1 MDWAIYSIE
10 LFAAIVGFA
19 LLVVIPITV
28 NPVSFISD
36 FPPEIQAEY
45 YASQH
50 LERKKGALSK
60 AMLIKKAVALLAALF
75 LCAWMAHIAGA
86 GSFLQ
91 GALLAFSYIVVIAAF
106 DTFILDWIFFPRVKR
121 WRLPGTEHMDKEY
134 RQKWFHLKGV
144 LMVLPAG
151 VVFSALAGAVMVWLF

>member
-1 MDWAIYSIE
+1 MNWIVFGIE
-10 LFAAIVGFA
+10 
-19 LLVVIPITV
+19 LLVVIVCFMLVVTIPVTI

-36 FPPEIQAEY
+36 FPPEIQEEY
-45 YASQH
+45 YRSQH
-50 LERKKGALSK
+50 LEKKKEVLSR
-60 AMLIKKAVALLAALF
+60 AMIIKKVIAVIAALF

-86 GSFLQ
+86 DTFWQ
-91 GALLAFSYIVVIAAF
+91 GALLAFSYVAVIGAF

-144 LMVLPAG
+144 LVVIPLG
-151 VVFSALAGAVMVWLF
+151 VVFSAVTGAVMMWMF